1 MAARKFTRKE
11 LRQDGFVKWTE
22 RTLEYVQENYVKA
35 AIIAAIVVVVLVGG
49 SYIRNSRIQAN
60 QKASALL
67 YQGQSM
73 LSIGSYESARA
84 RLQECVDR
92 FGGGDYGDLARLGLA
107 EAQIGLDENELAIQ
121 TLDEA
126 MAAVNAEDTLYSSL
140 LAVQATAQANLERY
154 DEAAATY
161 EQALTGELLPVQ
173 RYDLTLRQADALRQ
187 GGRTAAGLVLLEN
200 LQATIDE
207 GKLDV
212 PARDLA
218 TRIDVYRALAR

>member
-1 MAARKFTRKE
+1 VAARKFTRKE

-35 AIIAAIVVVVLVGG
+35 AVIAAVVVVVLVGG
-49 SYIRNSRIQAN
+49 TYIRNSRLQAH

-84 RLQECVDR
+84 RLQECVER
-92 FGGGDYGDLARLGLA
+92 FGGGDFGDLARLGLA
-107 EAQIGLDENELAIQ
+107 EAQIGLGENELALQ
-121 TLDEA
+121 TLGEA
-126 MAAVNAEDTLYSSL
+126 MAAIRAEDALYTSFL
-140 LAVQATAQANLERY
+140 TVQATAQANLERY
-154 DEAAATY
+154 DDAATTY

-187 GGRTAAGLVLLEN
+187 AGRTAAGLVLLEN
-200 LQATIDE
+200 LQTAIDE
-207 GKLDV
+207 GKLDI
-212 PARDLA
+212 PARDLG
-218 TRIDVYRALAR
+218 TRIDLYRALAR